1 MAALGAA
8 QGKRPLREGG
18 RAGGQYLTGPN
29 LWTMENWR
37 TDLLEV
43 RTKGRVGGGRP
54 SCASSFLLS
63 IHAASPSIHLPSKLP
78 HSAQAAPDLAGGPT
92 TAGTNRGLGDPLQR
106 AGKQGYFGERSQMGL
121 SLFFDRPQGR
131 KSFREDR
138 RGRLMGVGRFRA
150 RTTQFGD
157 MRDPAD

>member
-1 MAALGAA
+1 M
-8 QGKRPLREGG
+8 
-18 RAGGQYLTGPN
+18 
-29 LWTMENWR
+29 
-37 TDLLEV
+37 
-43 RTKGRVGGGRP
+43 
-54 SCASSFLLS
+54 
-63 IHAASPSIHLPSKLP
+63 
-78 HSAQAAPDLAGGPT
+78 AGGPT